1 MDRSLLSGHMWS
13 HPHSPELNANE
24 ATADLIK
31 TASADKAGDLK
42 RYEQEETTRSP
53 LQEGGE
59 GKDDA
64 DVIPAATKS
73 DKNPF
78 RSSQRSIA

>member
-1 MDRSLLSGHMWS
+1 MDSALKQGHMWSS
-13 HPHSPELNANE
+13 HPHSPELNASE
-24 ATADLIK
+24 ATADLINK
-31 TASADKAGDLK
+31 KAGDLK
-42 RYEQEETTRSP
+42 RCEEETTRSP

-64 DVIPAATKS
+64 DVIPAAT

-78 RSSQRSIA
+78 RSSQRSTA